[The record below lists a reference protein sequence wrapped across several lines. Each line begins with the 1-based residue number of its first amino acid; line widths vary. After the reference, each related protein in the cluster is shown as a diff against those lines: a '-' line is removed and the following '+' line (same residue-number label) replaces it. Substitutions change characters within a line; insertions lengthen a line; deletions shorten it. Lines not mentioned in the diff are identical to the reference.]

1 MFLCVYTFIFTSF
14 ILKNYFVISK
24 NDVLNNFHLIVD
36 IAESLDIKFV
46 VIVPLENIGKLC
58 SDFISMGRLTWNIY
72 RMFIETEKIILAI
85 LIL

>member
-1 MFLCVYTFIFTSF
+1 MFLGVYTFIFTSF

-36 IAESLDIKFV
+36 VAESLDIKFV

-58 SDFISMGRLTWNIY
+58 SDFISMEKLT
-72 RMFIETEKIILAI
+72 
-85 LIL
+85 